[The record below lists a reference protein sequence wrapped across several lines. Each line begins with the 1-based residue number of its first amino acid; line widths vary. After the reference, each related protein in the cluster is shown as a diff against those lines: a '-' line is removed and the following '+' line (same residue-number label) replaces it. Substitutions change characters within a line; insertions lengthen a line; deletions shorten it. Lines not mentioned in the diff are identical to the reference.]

1 MTAGPTERELLL
13 DVLLTDHG
21 SAGPYEA
28 FRRLRETQPVLV
40 TRSGALVL
48 SRYDDCAAA
57 LRNRS
62 LGKADESLGF
72 GLSEIPEE
80 LQRQA
85 MHRFRRTML
94 FRNPPD
100 HHRLRR
106 LVADVFTPRHIDEL
120 RGRVVTQIRD
130 LIDVIEDQG
139 SADIISDLA
148 LPLPVNVIGDLLG
161 VPVTDRA
168 VAAPLVRALVAS
180 LEPSADAAALTAACE
195 AEDQL
200 ATYFTDLLAAKRAH
214 PDDDLLS
221 RLAVAHGDDVLDD
234 DECVGTAILLFAAGF
249 ETTTNLIG
257 NGVAALLAHPSQMD
271 LLRARPDLASNAV
284 EELLRY
290 DSPVQTNGRTVLEPT
305 RVAGV
310 DLDPGQVVLTLLG
323 AANRDPDRFCDP
335 DSLDI
340 TRTGTPPLSFGAGIH
355 FCLGAPLARLE
366 GAVLFPLLTAR
377 FPGLRLVEQ
386 PRWRTGLSF
395 RGLSSL
401 KVVTGC

>member
-1 MTAGPTERELLL
+1 MTTPTERELLL

-28 FRRLRETQPVLV
+28 FRRLRETQPVFV
-40 TRSGALVL
+40 SRSGVLVL
-48 SRYDDCAAA
+48 SRYDDCTAA
-57 LRNRS
+57 LRDRR

-72 GLSEIPEE
+72 GLSEIPED
-80 LQRQA
+80 LQHQA

-100 HHRLRR
+100 HNRLRR

-120 RGRVVTQIRD
+120 RSRIVAQIHHLLD
-130 LIDVIEDQG
+130 GIGEQG
-139 SADIISDLA
+139 FADIITDLA

-161 VPVTDRA
+161 VPVPDRA
-168 VAAPLVRALVAS
+168 VAAPLVRSLLAS
-180 LEPSADAAALTAACE
+180 LEPSADVAALTAACE

-200 ATYFTDLLAAKRAH
+200 ATYFTDLLAVKRAH
-214 PDDDLLS
+214 PADDLLS

-257 NGVAALLAHPSQMD
+257 NGVAALLDHPDQMD
-271 LLRARPDLASNAV
+271 LLRARPDLASSAV

-305 RVAGV
+305 RLAGV
-310 DLDPGQVVLTLLG
+310 DLHPGQVVLTLLG

-335 DSLDI
+335 DRLDI
-340 TRTGTPPLSFGAGIH
+340 TRTGIPPLSFGAGIH

-366 GAVLFPLLTAR
+366 GAILFPLLMAR
-377 FPGLRLVEQ
+377 FPGLRLAEQ

-395 RGLSSL
+395 RGLSTL

>member
-1 MTAGPTERELLL
+1 MTVPSERALLL
-13 DVLLTDHG
+13 DALLTDHG

-28 FRRLRETQPVLV
+28 FRRLRQTQPVLV
-40 TRSGALVL
+40 TRSGVLVL

-57 LRNRS
+57 LRDRS

-72 GLSEIPEE
+72 GLSDIPEE
-80 LQRQA
+80 LQHQA

-106 LVADVFTPRHIDEL
+106 LVADVFTPRHIDAL
-120 RGRVVTQIRD
+120 RGRIVTQVNHLLNVMEAR
-130 LIDVIEDQG
+130 V
-139 SADIISDLA
+139 SVDIINDLA

-161 VPVTDRA
+161 VPFTDRA
-168 VAAPLVRALVAS
+168 VAAPLVRALLAS
-180 LEPSADAAALTAACE
+180 LEPGADIAALTAACD

-200 ATYFTDLLAAKRAH
+200 AAYFADLLAVKRAR
-214 PDDDLLS
+214 PTDDLLS
-221 RLAVAHGDDVLDD
+221 RLAVANGDDILDD

-257 NGVAALLAHPSQMD
+257 NGVAALLAHPDQMRE
-271 LLRARPDLASNAV
+271 LRARPELASNAV

-290 DSPVQTNGRTVLEPT
+290 ESPVQTNGRTVLQPT
-305 RVAGV
+305 RLAGV
-310 DLDPGQVVLTLLG
+310 DLHPGQVVLILLG
-323 AANRDPDRFCDP
+323 AANRDPDRFDDP

-340 TRTGTPPLSFGAGIH
+340 TRTGVPPLSFGAGIH

-366 GAVLFPLLTAR
+366 GSILFPFLASR
-377 FPGLRLVEQ
+377 FPNLRLVEQ

-395 RGLSSL
+395 RGLSTL
-401 KVVTGC
+401 KVVTA

>member
-1 MTAGPTERELLL
+1 MTVPSERALLL
-13 DVLLTDHG
+13 DALLTDHG

-28 FRRLRETQPVLV
+28 FRRLRQTQPVLV
-40 TRSGALVL
+40 TRSGVLVL

-57 LRNRS
+57 LRDRS

-72 GLSEIPEE
+72 GLSDIPEE
-80 LQRQA
+80 LQHQA

-120 RGRVVTQIRD
+120 RGRIVTQVNHLLNVMEAR
-130 LIDVIEDQG
+130 V
-139 SADIISDLA
+139 SVDIINDLA

-161 VPVTDRA
+161 VPFTDRA
-168 VAAPLVRALVAS
+168 VAAPLVRALLAS
-180 LEPSADAAALTAACE
+180 LEPGADIAALTAACD

-200 ATYFTDLLAAKRAH
+200 AVYFADLLAVKRAR
-214 PDDDLLS
+214 PTDDLLS
-221 RLAVAHGDDVLDD
+221 RLAVANGDDILDD

-257 NGVAALLAHPSQMD
+257 NGVAALLAHPDQMRE
-271 LLRARPDLASNAV
+271 LRARPELASNAV

-290 DSPVQTNGRTVLEPT
+290 ESPVQTNGRTVLQPT
-305 RVAGV
+305 RLAGV
-310 DLDPGQVVLTLLG
+310 DLHPGQVVLILLG
-323 AANRDPDRFCDP
+323 AANRDPDRFDDP

-340 TRTGTPPLSFGAGIH
+340 TRTGVPPLSFGAGIH

-366 GAVLFPLLTAR
+366 GSILFPFLASR
-377 FPGLRLVEQ
+377 FPNLRLVEQ

-395 RGLSSL
+395 RGLSTL
-401 KVVTGC
+401 KVVTA